1 MTLRLLLI
9 RHGLSS
15 YNREN
20 RIQGRNDL
28 STLTP
33 EGIAQASKIGEAL
46 KGLTIHEIYSS
57 PLKRAKDT
65 ASELLRV
72 HSPNKNIILD
82 NDLLEVDLEPWS
94 GLTIDE
100 VKAKFPDSYL
110 TWKKSPNEL
119 GIKRK
124 DGTKYH
130 PIKELMDQAEQFLEK
145 VLLTH
150 GSENNTNIVV
160 VAHNAILRCLMMK
173 LLDTPSA
180 GLRRIKLDN
189 ASISIFNL
197 KIDPGTQVNLQIE
210 SLNST
215 AHLTPKLPSK
225 GKHGR
230 MVLVRHGETNWNKEG
245 RFQGQIDIPLNSNG
259 KEQAIAAGQFLYG
272 INFNRAFSSC
282 MSRPTETAKIIL
294 GAQTSIGIEPKEDL
308 KEISHGLWEGKLE
321 SEIKS
326 TWGEL
331 LLAWQT
337 SPETVQMPKGESIED
352 VSIRAIKCWEDIRNS
367 LLPHETVL
375 IVAHDAVNKTI
386 LCNLLGLSNSDI
398 WKIKQGNG
406 GITIVDISEDKELP
420 DVVSCLNITSH
431 LGGVIDKTAQGAL

>member
-33 EGIAQASKIGEAL
+33 EGITQASKIGEAL
-46 KGLTIHEIYSS
+46 KGLTIHAIYSS

-110 TWKKSPNEL
+110 TWKKSPSEL
-119 GIKRK
+119 EIKRK
-124 DGTKYH
+124 DGTKYN

-150 GSENNTNIVV
+150 ESENNANIVV

-180 GLRRIKLDN
+180 G
-189 ASISIFNL
+189 
-197 KIDPGTQVNLQIE
+197 QEE
-210 SLNST
+210 SSWT
-215 AHLTPKLPSK
+215 MH
-225 GKHGR
+225 
-230 MVLVRHGETNWNKEG
+230 
-245 RFQGQIDIPLNSNG
+245 QY
-259 KEQAIAAGQFLYG
+259 QFL
-272 INFNRAFSSC
+272 N
-282 MSRPTETAKIIL
+282 
-294 GAQTSIGIEPKEDL
+294 
-308 KEISHGLWEGKLE
+308 
-321 SEIKS
+321 
-326 TWGEL
+326 
-331 LLAWQT
+331 
-337 SPETVQMPKGESIED
+337 
-352 VSIRAIKCWEDIRNS
+352 
-367 LLPHETVL
+367 
-375 IVAHDAVNKTI
+375 
-386 LCNLLGLSNSDI
+386 
-398 WKIKQGNG
+398 
-406 GITIVDISEDKELP
+406 
-420 DVVSCLNITSH
+420 
-431 LGGVIDKTAQGAL
+431 